1 MKRSIL
7 FLLAAVLALAACN
20 KNSIQPSN
28 AEVTGQVLYGGDPAA
43 DGIGYYIRTDN
54 EHEALSPQNLPAEFK
69 NINVNAHVAIR
80 YFDTGTTLNTDMAP
94 GATGPR
100 IVVLRSIRTL

>member
-1 MKRSIL
+1 MRKIL

-20 KNSIQPSN
+20 KESIQPGN

-54 EHEALSPQNLPAEFK
+54 DHAALSPQNLPAEFK
-69 NINVNAHVAIR
+69 HITVDAHVAIR
-80 YFDTGTTLNTDMAP
+80 YFDTGATMNTQLAP

-100 IVVLRSIRTL
+100 IVVLRSIRNL